1 MSRKWKSNVNFIP
14 MMRPSHN
21 YYWCH
26 CCCCFALMIMDSR
39 LFDKSCWQQIGQPRL
54 ENLCNATR
62 DFQEASAEWFLII
75 DQYIKYVTYL
85 FIVTL
90 SVYWWRLEFGRDK
103 EEVALVD
110 YWWREGETVEDQL
123 LLFHFIWDWGWL
135 LMIVADVIP
144 TDETKQAVVHMME
157 WMMSIINIS
166 CGSVIATNPQ

>member
-1 MSRKWKSNVNFIP
+1 
-14 MMRPSHN
+14 
-21 YYWCH
+21 
-26 CCCCFALMIMDSR
+26 MI
-39 LFDKSCWQQIGQPRL
+39 
-54 ENLCNATR
+54 
-62 DFQEASAEWFLII
+62 LII

-110 YWWREGETVEDQL
+110 YWWRERETVEDQL

-166 CGSVIATNPQ
+166 CGSVIATNPQWWAENGSRMWTSYLWWDRATTTTGDAAASCLMETHTHIFIYD